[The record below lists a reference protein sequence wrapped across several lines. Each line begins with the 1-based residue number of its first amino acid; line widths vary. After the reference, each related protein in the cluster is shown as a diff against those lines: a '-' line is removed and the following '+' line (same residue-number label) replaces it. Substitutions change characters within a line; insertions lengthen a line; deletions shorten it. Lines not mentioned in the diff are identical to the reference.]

1 MSRYQETDWLQNTQT
16 YIRTLALPIS
26 EGGTGQTSTAD
37 IVNTL
42 KVIQTSD
49 VNVPNNVMGLDV
61 NAKIPIAQMPV
72 VKQPIIT
79 SPIAGA
85 TDFATNG
92 LLKATPYKN
101 MYGFKRHYR
110 VFEVDTQAG
119 NFSTP
124 IHTKQ
129 LNADDY
135 RIDSDLSSSSAYKW
149 RCKDVDVL
157 GNESRW
163 SDVVTFTTSSN
174 PESIPPEEPPPPPPP
189 PEDPDDIPED
199 EYIPPSN
206 IEFIAAPIIRVPAH
220 NGTLLVFGEDIE
232 TEEYE
237 VYNGNGD
244 HVASYWEL
252 YNAYGALV
260 HSSGRTTIDLTTYT
274 LPYNSIQNNETYRIR
289 VRFEN
294 SNKLFS
300 PWSSTDFKAINDSYD
315 VYLAMAST
323 TNPYLHLYGKD
334 VDVLDYCDNSD
345 LDIQSR
351 VTSVSWTNDGRY
363 LAIGL
368 VDKPYV
374 MIFRRD
380 RTDLTK
386 LDNPDI
392 LPTSSVTDIEFSSS
406 KYLVMSL
413 TASPYICIYK
423 RSGDNYTKL
432 SDPITLPASTP
443 WSLAFA
449 PNGLYLSIVFTSTP
463 GIITYSIANDVFT
476 SLANPADLPI
486 GPDKHVSWSAGSLYL
501 AITLAVSP
509 YLYIYKRA
517 GNVLTKLASP
527 TGLTT
532 AISYKSAWSPN
543 SDYLAVPHKT
553 APYISIYK
561 RSSDSF
567 TKLADPSTLPPGTIR
582 HVAWSI
588 DNTYLAICGD
598 IYPYL
603 FMYKRSADVFNKLAD
618 SDTPP
623 KGPGL
628 QLAFTPIVTS

>member
-37 IVNTL
+37 IANTL

-49 VNVPNNVMGLDV
+49 VNIPNNVMGLDV

-92 LLKATPYKN
+92 LLKASPYKN
-101 MYGFKRHYR
+101 MYGFKRYYR
-110 VFEVDTQAG
+110 VFEIDTQAG
-119 NFSTP
+119 DFTTP
-124 IHTKQ
+124 IFTKQ

-135 RIDSDLSSSSAYKW
+135 RIETPLSASSAYKW
-149 RCKDVDVL
+149 RCKDIDVL

-163 SDVVTFTTSSN
+163 SDDVRFRTAADV
-174 PESIPPEEPPPPPPP
+174 EIIPPEEPPPPPPP
-189 PEDPDDIPED
+189 PADPADIPED
-199 EYIPPSN
+199 EYIPPTN
-206 IEFIAAPIIRVPAH
+206 VEFIAAPIIKIPAS

-237 VYNGNGD
+237 VYNGDGI

-252 YNAYGALV
+252 YNIYGALV
-260 HSSGRTTIDLTTYT
+260 HSSGRTTIDLTVYT

-294 SNKLFS
+294 SHGLFS
-300 PWSSTDFKAINDSYD
+300 PWSSADFKAINDSYD
-315 VYLAMAST
+315 VYLAMAGT
-323 TNPYLHLYGKD
+323 TSPYLHLYGKD

-345 LDIQSR
+345 LNITSR
-351 VTSVSWTNDGRY
+351 VTSANWTNDGRY

-406 KYLVMSL
+406 KYLVMTTTS
-413 TASPYICIYK
+413 APYIHIYK

-432 SDPITLPASTP
+432 PDPISLPSSMP
-443 WSLAFA
+443 LSLAFT
-449 PNGLYLSIVFTSTP
+449 PNGLYLSIVFTSAP
-463 GIITYSIANDVFT
+463 GIITYTIANDVFT
-476 SLANPADLPI
+476 KIADPSDLPT
-486 GPDKHVSWSAGSLYL
+486 GPDKYVSWSAGSLYL
-501 AITLAVSP
+501 AVTTATSP
-509 YLYIYKRA
+509 YLYIYKRS
-517 GNVLTKLASP
+517 GSVLSKLPNP
-527 TGLTT
+527 TGMTS
-532 AISYKSAWSPN
+532 AISYIPSWSPN
-543 SDYLAVPHKT
+543 SDYLAIPHKT
-553 APYISIYK
+553 SPYISIYK

-567 TKLADPSTLPPGTIR
+567 SKLPDPAVLPPGAIR
-582 HVAWSI
+582 DIAWSI

-598 IYPYL
+598 IHPYL
-603 FMYKRSADVFNKLAD
+603 FMYKRSLDTFTKLAD
-618 SDTPP
+618 TDTPP